1 MENELLF
8 NPTTI
13 DRTQEEIEV
22 FVKFAEVWGPIFKE
36 DPRFG
41 IPIENFL
48 YQCRKKLPKPEC
60 FGQDDCS
67 IKIMRECKVASICGK
82 S

>member
-1 MENELLF
+1 MENKKELLF
-8 NPTTI
+8 KPTTI

-22 FVKFAEVWGPIFKE
+22 FEKFAEVWGPIMQK

-48 YQCRKKLPKPEC
+48 YRARKALPKPE
-60 FGQDDCS
+60 
-67 IKIMRECKVASICGK
+67 
-82 S
+82 